1 MDLTHTSSG
10 PVLLVPTVRY
20 HGVFM
25 CVRTAECGD
34 AHILQGQ

>member
-10 PVLLVPTVRY
+10 PVLLVPTARY
-20 HGVFM
+20 NGVCL

-34 AHILQGQ
+34 AHLQGR